1 MIIDKLI
8 CIKYFRSVLYHR
20 LIHKHYD
27 TNIINIIFLS
37 LKQPKETEISLV
49 TDLRNEFNSL
59 KSSWISSCRQLAN
72 SEAIDWTELRSK
84 VYSVQ
89 TSSRINEKN
98 TFSMGVTALQQLG
111 LICIEQD
118 RLRAQFVIEICHL
131 LSENVKQAANKLSAH
146 YWGVVSDFDKTSSN
160 ERVRTVEELV
170 NIFRKNSVS
179 CRGKFSLSN
188 LFLIERIFLSTL
200 LRSACLPTCLPTCLP
215 ACLPVCLA
223 AWLPTS
229 CFSFIFFI
237 FSKE

>member
-1 MIIDKLI
+1 MI
-8 CIKYFRSVLYHR
+8 
-20 LIHKHYD
+20 
-27 TNIINIIFLS
+27 
-37 LKQPKETEISLV
+37 
-49 TDLRNEFNSL
+49 NEFNSL

-118 RLRAQFVIEICHL
+118 RLRAQFVIEICRL

-146 YWGVVSDFDKTSSN
+146 YRGVVTDVEKTSSN

-179 CRGKFSLSN
+179 CRGISLSN
-188 LFLIERIFLSTL
+188 LFLIERIFLRAL
-200 LRSACLPTCLPTCLP
+200 LRSACLP
-215 ACLPVCLA
+215 

-229 CFSFIFFI
+229 CFSFIFVIYLSKNSARTHYLSNRNKWMSISFSLNNFYFI
-237 FSKE
+237 FQIIIMIFMS